1 MIAQPTRVAEPL
13 RGFRVLRTHD
23 PDEMCREVARQL
35 SPHRLELA
43 SRREFCATVN
53 HVQLGATSL
62 MYVAYGTPVRAI
74 TDPLEDHVVLMLP
87 IEQPMRVEI
96 KDHVTQAGPGAAV
109 VVPRRCATRIAG
121 GPEIGSLVV
130 RLGADDLVRHLRR
143 LAPHAG
149 NRAPVFEPGLPLNP
163 ALIAGAVHALRHAFD
178 LGPRDLPALVV
189 HELHRQLLTALLFG
203 CRHSGLERLLS
214 PPTMASRAKVRRA
227 VELIENAP
235 HGVTSL
241 DAVAEEVGLSLR
253 ALQEGFRRDIGLSPR
268 AYLKRARLQRIRAA
282 LLGADP
288 SDGTTV
294 TDLALAHGFTHL
306 GRFAVG
312 YREAFGETPS
322 ASLHK
327 SHRDR
332 R

>member
-1 MIAQPTRVAEPL
+1 
-13 RGFRVLRTHD
+13 
-23 PDEMCREVARQL
+23 
-35 SPHRLELA
+35 
-43 SRREFCATVN
+43 
-53 HVQLGATSL
+53 
-62 MYVAYGTPVRAI
+62 VRAI

-149 NRAPVFEPGLPLNP
+149 NRAPVFEPSLPLNP

-214 PPTMASRAKVRRA
+214 PPTMASRAKIRRA

-235 HGVTSL
+235 HSVTSL